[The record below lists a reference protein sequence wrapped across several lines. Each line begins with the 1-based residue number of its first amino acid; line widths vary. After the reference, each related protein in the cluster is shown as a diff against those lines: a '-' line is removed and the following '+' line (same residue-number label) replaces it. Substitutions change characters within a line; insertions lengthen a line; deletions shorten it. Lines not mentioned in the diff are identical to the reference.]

1 MTEKDVVGKPKNV
14 TLADVAR
21 AVGVSAKTV
30 SRVINNTDYVS
41 AETREQILRAVEQLG
56 YRPNRMARSLASNR
70 SFIIGLTIP
79 DVTNPFFPEIMRGVE
94 QVALEHGYNV
104 LVYNTDL
111 DPKRERAG
119 LALLEE
125 TRADGVVVCTMR
137 MANDELS
144 ALLQRY
150 RAAVVINRILPGG
163 SAGMVCVDL
172 SSAMNRVVQHLL
184 DAGRRKIGYLDVI
197 RSALSYSSKER
208 FRGFRAAMEA
218 SGLPVNPAHIR
229 QCVANIDS
237 SYEAA
242 YDLLTA
248 NPELDAVVCY
258 NDIIAGGTLEACAAL
273 GIPVPEQ
280 VAVTGFDDIMFSS
293 VFKVALTTM
302 HVPKFELGA
311 RAAQMLFDRIDGRIT
326 ESEIV
331 LNAELV
337 VRHSTP

>member
-1 MTEKDVVGKPKNV
+1 M
-14 TLADVAR
+14 AR

-41 AETREQILRAVEQLG
+41 VETREHILRAVEQLG

-79 DVTNPFFPEIMRGVE
+79 DVTNPFFPEIIRGVD

-111 DPKRERAG
+111 DSRRERDG

-125 TRADGVVVCTMR
+125 TRADGVIVCTMR
-137 MANDELS
+137 LDDDELS
-144 ALLQRY
+144 ALLGHFQ
-150 RAAVVINRILPGG
+150 AAVVINRILPGG

-172 SSAMNRVVQHLL
+172 YSAMSRVVQHLL

-208 FRGFRAAMEA
+208 FRGFKAAMEA
-218 SGLPVNPAHIR
+218 SGLPVNPTYIG
-229 QCVANIDS
+229 QCVANIES
-237 SYEAA
+237 SYQAA
-242 YDLLTA
+242 YELLTA

-258 NDIIAGGTLEACAAL
+258 NDIIAGGALEACATL

-293 VFKVALTTM
+293 VFKVSLTTM

-311 RAAQMLFDRIDGRIT
+311 RAAQMLFDRINGQIT

-331 LNAELV
+331 LSAELV
-337 VRHSTP
+337 VRQSAP